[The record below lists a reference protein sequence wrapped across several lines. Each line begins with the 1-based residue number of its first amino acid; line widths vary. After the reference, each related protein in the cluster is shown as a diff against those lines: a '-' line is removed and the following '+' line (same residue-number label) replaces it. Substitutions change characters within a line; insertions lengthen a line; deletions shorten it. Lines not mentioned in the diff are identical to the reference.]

1 MSILSPDERTVI
13 SSIQFNA
20 RTPIRKIAS
29 ETGLDHRK
37 VRRALRDLSESG
49 RIYPVSRVSYANLG
63 LIYHVVW
70 ASLLISARQESQA
83 LMERIMLHPNIVWV
97 SSCWGDFDLEIGI
110 VAGNEH
116 QAQDVLSSL
125 GGFFSHTL
133 RATERY
139 SLTFEKSYINGS
151 KLRKEA
157 FFGSSGLRGDL
168 DHLDFLAV
176 EVLQENPLAPYNIL
190 AEIAGVPENT
200 LRTRILRLQKL
211 GVLVGSHYFLR
222 LQEIALGSSR
232 MLIQFQFPTPQDD
245 EQLRAFCRETPC
257 ITSLGRYVGS
267 YDYELTLEGEL
278 KEFRKVKDQIAAL
291 FSPKLRNITTIP
303 IDSTLKCTFNDV
315 RTAVTRAREGSAS
328 SPPLYAF

>member
-1 MSILSPDERTVI
+1 MSVLSPDERTVI
-13 SSIQFNA
+13 SAIQFNA
-20 RTPIRKIAS
+20 RTPVRKVAAD
-29 ETGLDHRK
+29 TGLDHRK
-37 VRRALRDLSESG
+37 VRRAMRDLTESG

-70 ASLLISARQESQA
+70 ASLLISARQESEA
-83 LMERIMLHPNIVWV
+83 LLERIMLHPNIVWA

-133 RATERY
+133 RGTERY
-139 SLTFEKSYINGS
+139 SLTFEKNYISGTRQ
-151 KLRKEA
+151 RKEA
-157 FFGSSGLRGDL
+157 FFGPSGLQAEL
-168 DHLDFLAV
+168 DDLDFLAV
-176 EVLQENPLAPYNIL
+176 ELLQANPLSAYNVL
-190 AEIAGVPENT
+190 SELAGVPENT

-211 GVLVGSHYFLR
+211 GVIVGSHYFLK
-222 LQEIALGSSR
+222 LQELALGSTR

-245 EQLRAFCRETPC
+245 EQMRAFCRDTPC

-278 KEFRKVKDQIAAL
+278 RDFRKVKDQVAAI
-291 FSPKLRNITTIP
+291 FGTKLRDITTIP
-303 IDSTLKCTFNDV
+303 LDSTLKCTFNDV
-315 RTAVTRAREGSAS
+315 RRAVRCSREGTTAPSIA
-328 SPPLYAF
+328 YF